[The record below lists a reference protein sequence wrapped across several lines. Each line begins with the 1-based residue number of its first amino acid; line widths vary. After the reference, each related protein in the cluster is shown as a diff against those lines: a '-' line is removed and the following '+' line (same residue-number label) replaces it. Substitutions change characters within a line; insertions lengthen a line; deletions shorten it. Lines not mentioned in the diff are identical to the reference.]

1 MGTGRDGSW
10 LWRTYVGA
18 ALDWSVQLIQG
29 HSTLLGRSSA
39 PFSRQIAEVQTQL
52 FLLWASCPHFTVL
65 PVSKF

>member
-1 MGTGRDGSW
+1 MGTGGDGSW

-39 PFSRQIAEVQTQL
+39 PFSRQIAEVQT
-52 FLLWASCPHFTVL
+52 
-65 PVSKF
+65 